1 MNVTAIRRGSQ
12 QLSFTITKSKDL
24 VFQKNVLGTSCKV
37 TLDLEKLGRE
47 LSANGLSTAKTL
59 KKKVKELKS
68 TRPLKIDTTKG

>member
-59 KKKVKELKS
+59 KKVKELKS